1 MKNLLSALLFVI
13 ALFTISGKAS
23 AQRTINSVGSTE
35 DTKPLRFIEGIE
47 LQMDGTSTYTASTE
61 KTDLTASKVKPT
73 GVSLDDA
80 QPLIECI
87 GSWQIKYAQLLDREV
102 EKLGN
107 ISLFRFIEE
116 WWQTPYRYGGTGK
129 SGIDCSAFAGLLL
142 SSVYGFQLPRTA
154 RDQYNATEKVEPAD
168 MKEGD
173 LVFFNT
179 RGGISHVGVFLGDGY
194 FVHSSTSQGVTI
206 SHLEDDYYKARF
218 RGAGR
223 PVSVVETEIASN

>member
-1 MKNLLSALLFVI
+1 M
-13 ALFTISGKAS
+13 T
-23 AQRTINSVGSTE
+23 
-35 DTKPLRFIEGIE
+35 
-47 LQMDGTSTYTASTE
+47 
-61 KTDLTASKVKPT
+61 
-73 GVSLDDA
+73 

-87 GSWQIKYAQLLDREV
+87 GSWQIKYAQLLNREV

-129 SGIDCSAFAGLLL
+129 TGIDCSAFAGLLL

-154 RDQYNATEKVEPAD
+154 RDQYNATEKVEPED

-179 RGGISHVGVFLGDGY
+179 RGGISHVGVYLGEGY

-206 SHLEDDYYKARF
+206 NNLEDDYYKARF

-223 PVSVVETEIASN
+223 PVAEADTEIAYN